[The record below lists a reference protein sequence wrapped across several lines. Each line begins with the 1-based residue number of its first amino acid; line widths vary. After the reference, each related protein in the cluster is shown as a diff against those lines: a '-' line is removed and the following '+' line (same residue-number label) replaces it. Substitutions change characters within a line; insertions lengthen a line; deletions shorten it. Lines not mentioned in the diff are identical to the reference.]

1 MNLAIASKTHTKN
14 IFLQVIFSPFDA
26 WNNLVSHGEWE
37 TVLESF
43 SPELEEVDVEGD
55 GVGGADVGGSG
66 QTLWQQRKYFD
77 SISLITEMIL
87 VT

>member
-1 MNLAIASKTHTKN
+1 MPLKHTKKN
-14 IFLQVIFSPFDA
+14 TSSGCISPSDA

>member
-1 MNLAIASKTHTKN
+1 MNLAIASKTHQKN
-14 IFLQVIFSPFDA
+14 TSSGYISPFDA